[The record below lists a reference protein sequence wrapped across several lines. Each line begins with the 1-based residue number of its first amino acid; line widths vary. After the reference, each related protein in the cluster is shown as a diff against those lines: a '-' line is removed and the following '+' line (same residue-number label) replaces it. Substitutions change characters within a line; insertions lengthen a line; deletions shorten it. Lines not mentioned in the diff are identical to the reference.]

1 MGIGRVDQMIAVA
14 AITVASI
21 AILML
26 VALLCL
32 AVYDPAQMPG
42 MSLRQRVAFCLRQL
56 GSSWPW
62 R

>member
-1 MGIGRVDQMIAVA
+1 MIAVA

-21 AILML
+21 ATLML

-32 AVYDPAQMPG
+32 AVYDP
-42 MSLRQRVAFCLRQL
+42 LRQRVAFCLRQL